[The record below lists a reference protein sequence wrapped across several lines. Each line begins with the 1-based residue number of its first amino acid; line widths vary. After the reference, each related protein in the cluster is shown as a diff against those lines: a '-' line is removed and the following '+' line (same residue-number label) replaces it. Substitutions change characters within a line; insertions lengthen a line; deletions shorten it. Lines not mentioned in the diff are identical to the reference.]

1 MPIAYSEIR
10 KLVSNTAFQDRL
22 QVAVWR
28 ESSRLLRLNPAPDPK
43 LLTWARAQLQGPSQQ
58 MVEVTIRAATFGAVF
73 NNGDAA
79 TDADL
84 QSAVQTIAPDLAGV

>member
-1 MPIAYSEIR
+1 MPIAYSEVR
-10 KLVSNTAFQDRL
+10 KLVNNTAFQERL

-28 ESSRLLRLNPAPDPK
+28 EASRLLRLQPAPAPA

-58 MVEVTIRAATFGAVF
+58 MVEVTIRASTFGPIF
-73 NNGDAA
+73 NNGEAA

-84 QSAVQTIAPDLAGV
+84 QTAVQTIAPDLAGA